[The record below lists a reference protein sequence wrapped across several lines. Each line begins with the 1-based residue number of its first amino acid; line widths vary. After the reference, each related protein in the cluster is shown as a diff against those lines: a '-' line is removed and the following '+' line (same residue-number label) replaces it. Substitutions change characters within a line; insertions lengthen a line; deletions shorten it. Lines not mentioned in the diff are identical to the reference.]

1 MASREASGGHAWGVP
16 RPDKTGQRSGMGCI
30 SSKAF
35 KGEGQRLGTAP
46 TASTKGPQRVV
57 AQRISPSTAIPGQQ
71 APKPTNKTGGS
82 GPSDDMRSA
91 AARAA
96 AQRADSVS
104 RAVCDVPDQPMLD
117 RTRHLSHGVV
127 THELLQQVRR
137 GTSTKNPNAGKLS
150 DKLQEQNR
158 KATLPPP
165 SQRDEPLT
173 VRTWCPFMFFPIGMK
188 SDACA
193 VGLGRALRAD
203 RTLVLH
209 SHLYWYPHVMH
220 MQKYRL
226 YIRYSGAVFKS

>member
-1 MASREASGGHAWGVP
+1 MQQSSAFTHAALEFSFESLSLASREASGGHAWGVP

-104 RAVCDVPDQPMLD
+104 QAICDVPGPTNVGAHKTFVP
-117 RTRHLSHGVV
+117 RSSHSRA
-127 THELLQQVRR
+127 LAA
-137 GTSTKNPNAGKLS
+137 STK
-150 DKLQEQNR
+150 
-158 KATLPPP
+158 
-165 SQRDEPLT
+165 RDE
-173 VRTWCPFMFFPIGMK
+173 
-188 SDACA
+188 
-193 VGLGRALRAD
+193 
-203 RTLVLH
+203 H
-209 SHLYWYPHVMH
+209 
-220 MQKYRL
+220 
-226 YIRYSGAVFKS
+226 